1 MLRKDKLILENLI
14 SKYGKNKINES
25 LRGNDV
31 VIKNML
37 ELFAQSSSGVQ
48 SALFKQKAKD
58 ATSVEITS
66 IYDIFS
72 PEEIKQIKKYV
83 KPQMKQCYKNAY
95 HMADFFEDLG
105 VEYVEGYL
113 NMNGLPIEHAFN
125 VIDGKYFDIT
135 MELVTNKKYPTNRTN
150 DTYVSIGTF
159 SVNEVRKILV
169 QNEFYG
175 QIYET
180 TFLNNYSE

>member
-135 MELVTNKKYPTNRTN
+135 MELALKKHFDRERT

-159 SVNEVRKILV
+159 SVNEVRKILL